1 MERETASSM
10 IAPNATPKP
19 PSREWEIAETWTK
32 FLFPFLFV
40 DRSKPETFACGD
52 QFAEALLHGSS
63 AQQIWTET
71 AFRPRELENMLPYV
85 KQYLTWPSNH
95 RRFEMTSDCLSG
107 DAVFEFVIPAGK
119 PALAFRITEVV
130 LHVFFNGV
138 ACLALEVCPAGD
150 LPLTIQEVESINAHL
165 ASRANATPFRLQ
177 QMLDAQTLSG
187 FSISKLCADRGQ
199 LTVPALIDT
208 LLGTFYGRESEILVQ
223 PMVDRFLPV
232 YGAVLLRPLERA
244 SIESLDER
252 FFEFAQHHL
261 TILRKTFTPNNISTF
276 SQIHLE
282 DNSHHYMPYHNVIH
296 SQSLDG
302 GFILAYDNGLHHFSG
317 PAAPAMESFR
327 TSYFYMMLI
336 PFHQRLSILRYTTAA
351 ADAGLSP
358 ERGADLRKL
367 REEIYDFTSRCYFSQ
382 ASVSEERNRIYE
394 RWQKEFHVVRMYNDL
409 KEEVH
414 DIDNYLADL
423 ARQHENELRDQAMR
437 RDSRN
442 MQLFALITLVFL
454 PISVL
459 LYAIPAIPIVGRW
472 INFNLHPARSAAI
485 ILGMAAFVAFMLIMM
500 FRFVR
505 RRRHTWLH
513 DH

>member
-1 MERETASSM
+1 MGPKTASSM
-10 IAPNATPKP
+10 IAPKPTLKP
-19 PSREWEIAETWTK
+19 PAQEWEIAETWTK
-32 FLFPFLFV
+32 FLFPFVFV
-40 DRSKPETFACGD
+40 DRSKPETFACGNE
-52 QFAEALLHGSS
+52 FAEALLRGAARHH
-63 AQQIWTET
+63 IWTET

-95 RRFEMTSDCLSG
+95 RRFEMTQDCLSG
-107 DAVFEFVIPAGK
+107 EAIFQFATPDATA
-119 PALAFRITEVV
+119 ALAFRISEVV

-138 ACLALEVCPAGD
+138 ALLALEVRPVGEAQ
-150 LPLTIQEVESINAHL
+150 LTIEEVESINAHL
-165 ASRANATPFRLQ
+165 ASRANATPFHLLRAPH
-177 QMLDAQTLSG
+177 DLSEAS
-187 FSISKLCADRGQ
+187 FSVPKLCAARGE
-199 LTVPALIDT
+199 LTVPDLIDT
-208 LLGTFYGRESEILVQ
+208 LLGTFYGRDSEILMT

-232 YGAVLLRPLERA
+232 YGAVLLRPVENTP
-244 SIESLDER
+244 IETLDER

-282 DNSHHYMPYHNVIH
+282 DSGHHYMPYHNVIH
-296 SQSLDG
+296 TQSLDG
-302 GFILAYDNGLHHFSG
+302 GFILAYDNGLQHFSG
-317 PAAPAMESFR
+317 ENAPAMESFR

-423 ARQHENELRDQAMR
+423 TRRRENELRDQAMR

-454 PISVL
+454 PVSVL
-459 LYAIPAIPIVGRW
+459 LYAIPALPILGRW
-472 INFNLHPARSAAI
+472 INFSLYPVRSTAI
-485 ILGMAAFVAFMLIMM
+485 ILGMAAFIVFMLIIM

-505 RRRHTWLH
+505 RRRHAWLQ